1 MQSATEANSKRVRD
15 EDEGEGESAQAAN
28 AKQLCDEEETEDV
41 PTTTAAAGGVEVAP
55 PLAAP
60 RTPFIQETFLDGKGH
75 CIDLPQGR
83 SSMAAGKVKACNKT
97 TLGVPIILQML
108 GCPHTGEE
116 FEDDHEFLPIATG
129 DAHEVTVIVKT
140 VQEFAIDAAGV
151 SVWVTQHG
159 DEGVRVTVTQ
169 EGDLKATTFRNVGT
183 NTICVWTRDGY
194 QHVNRVAEN
203 TMFAEG
209 GSLSVFDLEGG
220 EEVYAM
226 DLANV
231 DDEVHLYMY
240 TETGSQGI
248 SCPYQQIYKLAVGT
262 LTLETL
268 TVHFDEVHKRLVLIG
283 TDASKRSEKILTI
296 LNLPVGGSSQYG
308 DCMSIGPN
316 LDDGIPLSI
325 HPVTDPDTL
334 LEFL

>member
-15 EDEGEGESAQAAN
+15 EDEGEGEFAQAAN
-28 AKQLCDEEETEDV
+28 AKRLCDEEEEEEEEAV
-41 PTTTAAAGGVEVAP
+41 PTAAAGTEVAP

-60 RTPFIQETFLDGKGH
+60 RAPFIQLTFLDGAGH
-75 CIDLPQGR
+75 GIDLPQGR
-83 SSMAAGKVKACNKT
+83 SSMTAGYGKACIKR
-97 TLGVPIILQML
+97 TLGNPVILQIW

-116 FEDDHEFLPIATG
+116 FEDDHEFRPTATG
-129 DAHEVTVIVKT
+129 DAHEVTVSVKT
-140 VQEFAIDAAGV
+140 VQEFAIDADGV
-151 SVWVTQHG
+151 SVSVTQ
-159 DEGVRVTVTQ
+159 D
-169 EGDLKATTFRNVGT
+169 GDLKATTFRNVGT

-194 QHVNRVAEN
+194 RHVNRVAEN

-226 DLANV
+226 ELANV

-248 SCPYQQIYKLAVGT
+248 SCPWHKIYKLADGT

-283 TDASKRSEKILTI
+283 ADARKHSEKILTI

-316 LDDGIPLSI
+316 PDDGTPLSI